1 MDDPQR
7 WVALLFLNRP
17 LTRAEET
24 AVRALHLSPDELVAA
39 VARALDDEGEFPEP
53 VGDRGLFLE
62 KTLFGFALIDRRE
75 GRNDRTKFKTA
86 LDAARAFLA
95 LRPARGGSARDT
107 RARDTSTRD
116 KPARD

>member
-1 MDDPQR
+1 MEDPHR

-24 AVRALHLSPDELVAA
+24 AVRTLKLSPDELVAA
-39 VARALDDEGEFPEP
+39 VAAALDAQGEFPEP
-53 VGDRGLFLE
+53 VGPRGLFLE
-62 KTLFGFALIDRRE
+62 KTFFGFALIDRRE

-95 LRPARGGSARDT
+95 ARGGR
-107 RARDTSTRD
+107 
-116 KPARD
+116 